1 MLSYYGYTISP
12 NQIETGEGFL
22 ICRNVPI
29 ARTGEQEYV
38 GSELG
43 LNTDNIVKVFRPP
56 EEVFDPAALASF
68 EGKPVTNDHPPTL
81 VTPDDVSMYEMGHA
95 QNVRKGVGEWDGYVL
110 ADLHIH
116 DRSLIDAIQSGKRE
130 ISCGYGCEWEDNGDG
145 TYTQKRIRGNHIAVV
160 DRGRAGKRAA
170 ILDSERKVNMFKKG
184 FLEYFGKSVKDKTP
198 EEISRMAADAEAALE
213 KDETTEPVKEPTSDS
228 DYKEKLFESI
238 DDDVLDGLVEKIVA
252 KLAAKKAEEEEE
264 DPMQDMIKKLSGEE
278 AHTVPA
284 EEMDEKDCMDDVLK
298 AAILRQMQPSVAGIK
313 DASQRKAVA
322 DALIKCVTA
331 KDSANSIG
339 NLLKASQAAA
349 KNRANDSKKVD
360 YDAIQ
365 KLYDNMNPHKKE
377 V

>member
-29 ARTGEQEYV
+29 ARTGEQEYA

-95 QNVRKGVGEWDGYVL
+95 QNVRKGAGEWDGYVL

-213 KDETTEPVKEPTSDS
+213 KDETTEPAKEPASDG

-238 DDDVLDGLVEKIVA
+238 DDDVLDALVEKIMA

-284 EEMDEKDCMDDVLK
+284 EETDEKDCMDDALK

-377 V
+377 A

>member
-29 ARTGEQEYV
+29 SRTGEQEYV

-95 QNVRKGVGEWDGYVL
+95 QNVRKGAGEWDGYVL

-228 DYKEKLFESI
+228 DHKEKLFESI
-238 DDDVLDGLVEKIVA
+238 DDDVLDGLVEKIMA

-284 EEMDEKDCMDDVLK
+284 EEMDEKDCMDDALK